1 MTTERN
7 NFNENKEKFFVCFF
21 LWSWR
26 GRQRDATTRRLM
38 LAPLQTQISFFTT
51 SPYSNSRP
59 AIPCSLGFSCD
70 YACLCVRM
78 CLSVCLSFSSA
89 QSDHF
94 RTCTPQNKKVR
105 IYAYAKTEERKKV
118 CWLIFFFCF
127 EHAFPSTLQRAGP
140 TRAEQQ
146 ASTGEHHSAEHLRFL
161 WRYYLQWLWICVSRG
176 LCRWYIYRYQARN
189 PRRPHRLGFRLP
201 WESGEEFAKEIMLH

>member
-118 CWLIFFFCF
+118 CWLIFFS
-127 EHAFPSTLQRAGP
+127 ALSMPSLQRCREQDQHGP
-140 TRAEQQ
+140 NSKHPQENTTQQ
-146 ASTGEHHSAEHLRFL
+146 NTCDSCGGITFSGYGS
-161 WRYYLQWLWICVSRG
+161 VSREAFVG
-176 LCRWYIYRYQARN
+176 GIFIDI
-189 PRRPHRLGFRLP
+189 RL
-201 WESGEEFAKEIMLH
+201 EILEDPTG